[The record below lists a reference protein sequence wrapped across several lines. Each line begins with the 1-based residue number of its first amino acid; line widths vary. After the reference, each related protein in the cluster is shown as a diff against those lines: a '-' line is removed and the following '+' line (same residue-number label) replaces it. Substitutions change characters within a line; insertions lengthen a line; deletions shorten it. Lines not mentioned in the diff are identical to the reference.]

1 MSYVEI
7 LTGHDLTVEQWNSDI
22 FEDIAGHLWWK
33 NLIGE
38 GNTNVIIANEDLTTK
53 PGDAV
58 TFGLMGRM
66 SGGLVT
72 GNATGIGN
80 EGTVSF
86 YGQRVTVNNVRRLI
100 KVTDIPMS
108 EKRTNFGLLKKARQ
122 ALESKFQEDIDDA
135 ITTALSVTSTGRVRG
150 RYLYGAADSN
160 WNATHSTALTAVD
173 NTSDQLTTNMLR
185 IAKRKATIPVNAD
198 GIKMRPMKV
207 VNGKNYEDWFISV
220 NHPYCTRDMF
230 DSDAAWKNA
239 QLNIPPQANRDS
251 PIFSGSSFKGAYEGI
266 LIYEY
271 DRINLVSSTIQVAHN
286 FLLGAGA
293 CGIAWGQRSKFGEE
307 ESDIGH
313 AVSYELHEIR
323 GVNKFVFTRTG
334 GSAMDEGVVS
344 VFAAAVA
351 D

>member
-1 MSYVEI
+1 MAYVEI
-7 LTGHDLTVEQWNSDI
+7 LTGHDLTVEQWDNEI

-33 NLIGE
+33 NLMGDS
-38 GNTNVIIANEDLTTK
+38 NDSVLVVNEDLTTK

-58 TFGLMGRM
+58 TFGLMGLM
-66 SGGLVT
+66 TGGLIT

-80 EGTVSF
+80 EGSVTF
-86 YGQRVTVNNVRRLI
+86 YGQRVTVDNVRRVI

-108 EKRTNFGLLKKARQ
+108 QKRTNFDLLKKARR
-122 ALESKFQEDIDDA
+122 ALTNKFQEDLDDA
-135 ITTALSVTSTGRVRG
+135 ITTALSITSTGRVRG

-160 WNATHSTALTAVD
+160 YNATHVTALTNID
-173 NTSDQLTTNMLR
+173 NAADQLTTSMLR
-185 IAKRKATIPVNAD
+185 IARRKATVPVNAD
-198 GIKMRPMKV
+198 GIKMPPMKV

-220 NHPYCTRDMF
+220 CHPYCTRDMF

-239 QLNIPPQANRDS
+239 LLNIPPQANRDS
-251 PIFSGSSFKGAYEGI
+251 PIFTGSSFKGAYDGM

-286 FLLGAGA
+286 FVLGAA
-293 CGIAWGQRSKFGEE
+293 AAGIAWGQRAKFGEE
-307 ESDIGH
+307 ESDLGH

-323 GVNKFVFTRTG
+323 GVNKFVFTRTN
-334 GSAMDEGVVS
+334 AMDQGIVHL
-344 VFAAAVA
+344 FAAAVA

>member
-7 LTGHDLTVEQWNSDI
+7 LTGHDLTVEQWDDQI
-22 FEDIAGHLWWK
+22 YETYLGQLWWK
-33 NLIGE
+33 NLMGSGIE
-38 GNTNVIIANEDLTTK
+38 RVIQVNDDLTKK
-53 PGDAV
+53 PGDAITV
-58 TFGLMGRM
+58 GMMGEM

-80 EGTVSF
+80 EGSVSF
-86 YGQRVTVNNVRRLI
+86 YGQRITIDSVRRLI
-100 KVTDIPMS
+100 KVMDIPMS
-108 EKRTNFGLLKKARQ
+108 QKRTNFDLLKKARR
-122 ALESKFQEDIDDA
+122 ALEMKFQEDLDDA

-160 WNATHSTALTAVD
+160 WNATHATALTAVD

-198 GIKMRPMKV
+198 STKMRPMRV
-207 VNGKNYEDWFISV
+207 VNGKAYEEWFISV

-230 DSDAAWKNA
+230 DNDAAWKNA
-239 QLNIPPQANRDS
+239 QLNIPPQSNKDS
-251 PIFSGSSFKGAYEGI
+251 PLFSGSSFKGAYDGI

-286 FLLGAGA
+286 FLLGAEAAGVV
-293 CGIAWGQRSKFGEE
+293 WGQRSKFGEE
-307 ESDIGH
+307 ESDLGH

-323 GVNKFVFTRTG
+323 GISKIYFTRTNQ
-334 GSAMDEGVVS
+334 MDQGIVH